1 MTACSLETKMTDRL
15 FTSGNSTARSGDNHS
30 FSLKRKAL
38 RAMVAGLGFALVS
51 LCGTYAPLAQDK
63 TSLATARLN
72 IPGVSKDGKSASN
85 PSELSGFQRKGNTL
99 VGEVKTREGAV
110 LRLVFDARSHVLIGM
125 RVLDPPSPA
134 SAGVVASSACPD
146 QTSSAPLP
154 ITLSP
159 AN

>member
-1 MTACSLETKMTDRL
+1 
-15 FTSGNSTARSGDNHS
+15 
-30 FSLKRKAL
+30 
-38 RAMVAGLGFALVS
+38 MVAGLGFALAS

-63 TSLATARLN
+63 ATLATARLN

-110 LRLVFDARSHVLIGM
+110 LRLVFDARSHALIGM
-125 RVLDPPSPA
+125 RVLDPAGPA
-134 SAGVVASSACPD
+134 GAEQAAHSACPD
-146 QTSSAPLP
+146 QTASAPLP

>member
-1 MTACSLETKMTDRL
+1 MPNRPATP
-15 FTSGNSTARSGDNHS
+15 GNATARSGESRH
-30 FSLKRKAL
+30 FSLTRAAL
-38 RAMVAGLGFALVS
+38 RVMLLGLS
-51 LCGTYAPLAQDK
+51 LSLASLAVTHASLAQDRA
-63 TSLATARLN
+63 TMATARLN

-125 RVLDPPSPA
+125 RVLDPASPA
-134 SAGVVASSACPD
+134 GADQAMNSACPD
-146 QTSSAPLP
+146 QTASAPLP

>member
-1 MTACSLETKMTDRL
+1 MPNRL
-15 FTSGNSTARSGDNHS
+15 VTPGNSTTKAGEPRP
-30 FSLKRKAL
+30 FSPRRAAL
-38 RAMVAGLGFALVS
+38 RAMVLGLGFALVS

-63 TSLATARLN
+63 ASLATARLN

-110 LRLVFDARSHVLIGM
+110 LRLVFDARSHALIGM
-125 RVLDPPSPA
+125 RVLDPAAPA
-134 SAGVVASSACPD
+134 GADLAANGACPD
-146 QTSSAPLP
+146 QTVIAPLP
-154 ITLSP
+154 ITHSP